1 MPGYFYHTTSSLPS
15 LFILGRLL
23 VFVIFENS
31 YVRYVKNR
39 LDMIFNNRVY

>member
-23 VFVIFENS
+23 VFV
-31 YVRYVKNR
+31 V
-39 LDMIFNNRVY
+39 